1 MLCRDRSR
9 DRHGRR
15 RSRSRGR
22 ARDEAKDKFAGSY
35 TEGMTQA
42 AESDDEVL
50 DIELHD
56 DEEASARSSQLHRVS
71 NRVGQVPKQCEHVC
85 DELRLVTMF
94 TLYFH

>member
-56 DEEASARSSQLHRVS
+56 DEEASARCSQPHRVPDGVRPVLKLS
-71 NRVGQVPKQCEHVC
+71 VNLCV
-85 DELRLVTMF
+85 MN
-94 TLYFH
+94 